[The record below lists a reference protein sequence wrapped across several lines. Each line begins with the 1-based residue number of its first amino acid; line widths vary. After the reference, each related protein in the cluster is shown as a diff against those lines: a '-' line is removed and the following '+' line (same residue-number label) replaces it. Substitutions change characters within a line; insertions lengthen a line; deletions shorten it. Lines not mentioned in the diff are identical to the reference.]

1 MERKMEKIVTR
12 MNLRQQFYCFAGICS
27 LMLMAEAALN
37 YNTPH
42 FVNTAIFA
50 GVMSVIMF
58 VLAYIFGNVNAKRA
72 TTMVEGLNAMAQG
85 DLTQKMRMSGKDEY
99 AWMCWEYS
107 QARKGFSGLI
117 DEVLNSV
124 EQLAKEAENL
134 AGITQQSSSGAQRQ
148 QSEIEKVASAM
159 NQMSSTVN
167 AVASNAG
174 SAANA
179 AQEADTEAQQGC
191 EVVNQSLDTINSL
204 AKEVKNTSDV
214 IEKLKGDSISIGT
227 VLDVIRDIAEQTNL
241 LALNAAIEAARAGEQ
256 GRGFAVVADEVRTL
270 ASRTQQSTQEIN
282 EMIERLQN
290 GANQAVMVMEKGRDK
305 AEMSVEQAAQAG
317 EALKSIT
324 NVVNSI
330 KSMNTEIASAAE
342 DQSMTADE
350 INQNIVNISEVS
362 HETSEGARK
371 TSTASD
377 ELAKLAVGLQEKL
390 GKFKVA

>member
-12 MNLRQQFYCFAGICS
+12 MNLRYQFYCIAGIAS
-27 LMLMAEAALN
+27 LLLIVKTALN
-37 YNTPH
+37 YGEPR
-42 FVNTAIFA
+42 FMYDLMFASISIVSVFAIA
-50 GVMSVIMF
+50 H
-58 VLAYIFGNVNAKRA
+58 IFGKVNANRA
-72 TTMVEGLNAMAQG
+72 TTMVEGLHAMAKG
-85 DLTQKMRMSGKDEY
+85 DLTQKMRMLGKDEY

-107 QARKGFSGLI
+107 QARKGFSSLI
-117 DEVLNSV
+117 DEVLSSV

-159 NQMSSTVN
+159 NQMSTTVN
-167 AVASNAG
+167 AVATNAG

-204 AKEVKNTSDV
+204 AEEVKNTSNV
-214 IEKLKGDSISIGT
+214 IEKLKGDSISIGA

-324 NVVNSI
+324 GVVNSI

-342 DQSMTADE
+342 DQSTTAEE
-350 INQNIVNISEVS
+350 INQNIVNISEVA
-362 HETSEGARK
+362 HETSEGAQK

-377 ELAKLAVGLQEKL
+377 ELAKLAVGLQDKL
-390 GKFKVA
+390 SKFKVA